1 MNIKNISL
9 NKIHEESNKLYEM
22 INKDYDLTVFI
33 AKSSYIIGAD
43 LAKINNTPL
52 LEMKCSRKGKIVKNL
67 ISPVLR
73 YLPES
78 LLLRM
83 REIEL
88 EKYHHYDNKRQLSF
102 YKDLF
107 EYYENSK
114 HILLVDDSVDT
125 GENIEICENELK
137 KIYKNSKIETAALNV
152 MSNTL
157 KYPDYYLYEDTIL
170 RGPWSIDSKDN
181 KEYIKIYNSWK
192 DNYNKIKIF

>member
-192 DNYNKIKIF
+192 ANYNKIKIF

>member
-88 EKYHHYDNKRQLSF
+88 EKYHHYVNKRQLSF